1 MTTTSSS
8 RRMRSPMLEHLR
20 RERDDLHEVAL
31 AQLARDRP
39 EDAGAARLVLRVQEH
54 RGVVVEADL
63 RSVGAPV
70 LLRLAHDDGA
80 DDLALLHARVRDRI
94 LHRGNEHVT
103 DFGRRAG
110 RGPEH
115 PDHRELACTA
125 VVRTA
130 DARVW
135 ADQAFVSADADFSL
149 VPSPAPSPSD
159 SVSTASA
166 LTGARIS
173 STPSCVSSCFS
184 MSATSGAAAPAS
196 PAREM
201 TSMTRQRFV
210 ALNGRLSWMRTRSPA
225 RTSPFSLCAAKRFPT
240 RSALRY
246 SGCWRMRSTST
257 MTVFAIFAET
267 TMPTFV
273 RRCVFGAV
281 PRADSPAAGA
291 ALRRTVV
298 RFETVFSG
306 AAVFFS
312 AAGAALRVAAA
323 RVTVLRVPLAAVV
336 FFVTVP
342 FGSTVS
348 LFLAVVFRVVVVF
361 FSAIRGPFGRCALL
375 HDGQHPGDAAA
386 GRRHLPVVL
395 QLARGELEAHVE
407 QLFLRR
413 LELVLELGIRQ
424 PPHVLQLHLHHLPVR
439 GTSP

>member
-70 LLRLAHDDGA
+70 LLRLAHHDGA
-80 DDLALLHARVRDRI
+80 HDLALLHTRVRDGV
-94 LHRGNEHVT
+94 LHRGDE
-103 DFGRRAG
+103 DIADLGRRAG

-135 ADQAFVSADADFSL
+135 ADHSA
-149 VPSPAPSPSD
+149 V
-159 SVSTASA
+159 ASSGA
-166 LTGARIS
+166 VTTGSGCSGFAKIS
-173 STPSCVSSCFS
+173 STPSWASSCFS

-281 PRADSPAAGA
+281 PRTDSPAAGA

-306 AAVFFS
+306 AAGFFS

-348 LFLAVVFRVVVVF
+348 LFFAVVFRVVVVF

-395 QLARGELEAHVE
+395 QLTRGELEAHVE